1 MGGPEGGLASV
12 NDTEWLSEVRAGRK
26 KAAVLRDAE
35 KLFQVCTHVSCANFI
50 LVSGAYVKLTNTE
63 LSVDC
68 PYVCMHKTCL
78 HVAIA
83 VPSMCSAYTVRS
95 S

>member
-35 KLFQVCTHVSCANFI
+35 EVFKVEPCI
-50 LVSGAYVKLTNTE
+50 
-63 LSVDC
+63 SVQHALHARS
-68 PYVCMHKTCL
+68 PY
-78 HVAIA
+78 I
-83 VPSMCSAYTVRS
+83 P
-95 S
+95 